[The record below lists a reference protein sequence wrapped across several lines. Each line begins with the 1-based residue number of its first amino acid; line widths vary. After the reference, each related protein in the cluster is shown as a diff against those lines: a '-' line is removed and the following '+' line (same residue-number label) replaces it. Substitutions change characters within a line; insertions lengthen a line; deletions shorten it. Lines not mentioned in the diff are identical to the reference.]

1 MSEVNMKDTFS
12 TYHPLLNML
21 YFVGV
26 IGVTVFVVHP
36 VILAISLFGGIAYS
50 VLLKGWKKT
59 VKFNLIFSI
68 PMMLIVALMNPMFNN
83 YGVTIIGYLH
93 NGNPFTLES
102 CVYGLVMAMMLVC
115 TMIWFSCYTIVMTS
129 DKFIYLFGKII
140 PALSLV
146 LSMCLRFVPKF
157 IREAGVI
164 SDGQKCIGRSTEN
177 GSLVKRA
184 KHGITIFSILVTW
197 ALENAIETSDS
208 MKCRGYGEKGRTAFS
223 LYRFDKR
230 DILCLLFMGA
240 SFALTLFGFSK
251 GYTFCQ
257 YNPKIIVKGIPL
269 TAGSLLVYLAFLLFS
284 VLPVVLELWDR
295 YQWKQRRKQVE
306 KAEQANYRLW
316 EVQD

>member
-1 MSEVNMKDTFS
+1 
-12 TYHPLLNML
+12 
-21 YFVGV
+21 
-26 IGVTVFVVHP
+26 
-36 VILAISLFGGIAYS
+36 
-50 VLLKGWKKT
+50 
-59 VKFNLIFSI
+59 
-68 PMMLIVALMNPMFNN
+68 
-83 YGVTIIGYLH
+83 
-93 NGNPFTLES
+93 
-102 CVYGLVMAMMLVC
+102 MAMMLVC

>member
-1 MSEVNMKDTFS
+1 MKDTFS

-68 PMMLIVALMNPMFNN
+68 PMMLIVALMNPMFNH

-157 IREAGVI
+157 IREAGDI
-164 SDGQKCIGRSTEN
+164 RWSEMHRTKYRKRQSGKACETWDHDIFHSGNLGTGKCDRD
-177 GSLVKRA
+177 
-184 KHGITIFSILVTW
+184 F
-197 ALENAIETSDS
+197 
-208 MKCRGYGEKGRTAFS
+208 
-223 LYRFDKR
+223 RFYE
-230 DILCLLFMGA
+230 M
-240 SFALTLFGFSK
+240 
-251 GYTFCQ
+251 
-257 YNPKIIVKGIPL
+257 P
-269 TAGSLLVYLAFLLFS
+269 
-284 VLPVVLELWDR
+284 
-295 YQWKQRRKQVE
+295 
-306 KAEQANYRLW
+306 RLR
-316 EVQD
+316 

>member
-1 MSEVNMKDTFS
+1 MKDTFS

-68 PMMLIVALMNPMFNN
+68 PMMLIVALMNPMFNH

-129 DKFIYLFGKII
+129 DKFIYLFGKVGQ
-140 PALSLV
+140 AFRLAAGSD
-146 LSMCLRFVPKF
+146 FAHKF
-157 IREAGVI
+157 IGL
-164 SDGQKCIGRSTEN
+164 GQTVGAAFADFAPGLAPFDWLVGIVGAVAFRLLIYFKSKNAKKYRKGMEY
-177 GSLVKRA
+177 GSARWSA
-184 KHGITIFSILVTW
+184 
-197 ALENAIETSDS
+197 
-208 MKCRGYGEKGRTAFS
+208 
-223 LYRFDKR
+223 
-230 DILCLLFMGA
+230 
-240 SFALTLFGFSK
+240 
-251 GYTFCQ
+251 
-257 YNPKIIVKGIPL
+257 
-269 TAGSLLVYLAFLLFS
+269 
-284 VLPVVLELWDR
+284 
-295 YQWKQRRKQVE
+295 
-306 KAEQANYRLW
+306 
-316 EVQD
+316 